1 MTNVNNKERKISQNG
16 MIIRFLI
23 LIFYIGILIYTY
35 FLLTKI
41 GINPLISFLIL
52 FFAFILVLGPLISTT
67 KASFYSRLFP
77 KKDKKFISSY
87 EEEKKLYKTESEKI
101 KPQERK
107 IKPVNLNFKYRKPII
122 RKCDKC
128 GIIVPNFVNKCPACG
143 NVIKD

>member
-23 LIFYIGILIYTY
+23 LIFYIVILIYIY
-35 FLLTKI
+35 FLLKKI
-41 GINPLISFLIL
+41 GINPLISILIL
-52 FFAFILVLGPLISTT
+52 FFAFIFVLGPLISTT

-77 KKDKKFISSY
+77 KKDKKLISSY
-87 EEEKKLYKTESEKI
+87 EEHKKFYKTESEKI

-107 IKPVNLNFKYRKPII
+107 IKLVNLNFKYRKPII

>member
-23 LIFYIGILIYTY
+23 LIFYIGILIYIY

-77 KKDKKFISSY
+77 KRDKKSIYSY

-128 GIIVPNFVNKCPACG
+128 GIIVPNFVTKCPVCG

>member
-1 MTNVNNKERKISQNG
+1 MTNVNNKDRKISQNG

-23 LIFYIGILIYTY
+23 LIFYIGILIYIY
-35 FLLTKI
+35 FLLNKI

-77 KKDKKFISSY
+77 KRDKKSIYSY

-128 GIIVPNFVNKCPACG
+128 GIIVPILLP
-143 NVIKD
+143 NVLHVAM